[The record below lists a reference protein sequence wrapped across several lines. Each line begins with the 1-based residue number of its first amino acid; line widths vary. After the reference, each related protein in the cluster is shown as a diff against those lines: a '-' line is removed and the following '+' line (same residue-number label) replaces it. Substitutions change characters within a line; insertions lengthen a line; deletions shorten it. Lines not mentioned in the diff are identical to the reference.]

1 MLTEQTEQNIY
12 SNNTSLDERGQP
24 MSDRPVVSRLVKR
37 EKQKLIKQTWIAV
50 VLSIGLLL
58 IFIFFGL
65 PNAPRIIALIAGSN
79 PTSGFS
85 DSIPPQ
91 VPVLQFGQRYTNQP
105 DFVVKGIAEANSQVI
120 VIRNERELEGVTTG
134 EDGIFERSIK
144 LDEGENAISAY
155 SVDGAN
161 NQSLPT
167 KTEVITL
174 DTKEPELVLGEG
186 ISAEMSVVG
195 KDKQYFTISGQTKPG
210 AKVTIN
216 DRFLFA
222 KADGSFSYRYRLN
235 EGDNQIKIIAED
247 KAGNSVE
254 QSILIKFKP

>member
-12 SNNTSLDERGQP
+12 SNNTNLDERGQP
-24 MSDRPVVSRLVKR
+24 MSNRPVVSRLVKR

-50 VLSIGLLL
+50 ILSIGLLV

-79 PTSGFS
+79 PTSGMS

-105 DFVVKGIAEANSQVI
+105 NFLLKGIAEANSEI
-120 VIRNERELEGVTTG
+120 IFIRNEREFDSVTTG
-134 EDGIFERSIK
+134 EDGVFELSIE
-144 LDEGENAISAY
+144 LEEGENAISAY
-155 SVDGAN
+155 SVDAAN

-174 DTKEPELVLGEG
+174 DTKEPELTFGEG

-195 KDKQYFTISGQTKPG
+195 KDKQYFTITGQTKPG

-216 DRFLFA
+216 ERFLFA
-222 KADGSFSYRYRLN
+222 KADGSFSYRYRLS

-247 KAGNSVE
+247 KAGNTVE